1 VLIYT
6 PAAGGG
12 APGPG
17 VALAGSFTSRII
29 KITSVV
35 GYVLLGWLMTGR

>member
-1 VLIYT
+1 VTWT
-6 PAAGGG
+6 PAAAAGS
-12 APGPG
+12 GPG
-17 VALAGSFTSRII
+17 LALASSFTSRII